1 MSKVLSQEEVDALL
15 TGMSGGEIETESVGV
30 PVSSG
35 YDLYDFANQNRV
47 VKTKMPT
54 LDALN
59 DQFARNFRVTMT
71 TILRRIV
78 DISVQPLEILKFS
91 DFAKGLP
98 VPTSLHIFKME
109 PLRGSALFVID
120 SRLVFHLVE
129 CFLGGSG
136 KGRTKVEGREFTP
149 IEQKLISRVV
159 RLAYADLE
167 KVWHPVHPVKI
178 QHVRSEINP
187 QFARIV
193 HPNDPLIIS
202 RHTVEMDE
210 ISGPISICIPF
221 ATIEPIKTKLMAS
234 FQKEQQEVDPY
245 WFQQVRDS
253 IRKIQVGLRVELG
266 KTTMCAKDVARLTVG
281 DIIRLNKD
289 LGEPLSVDVEGVPK
303 FNAYAGICKGNK
315 AFQLLEDVSAD

>member
-15 TGMSGGEIETESVGV
+15 QGMSGGEIETESVGESV
-30 PVSSG
+30 PSG
-35 YDLYDFANQNRV
+35 HDLYDFASQTRV
-47 VKTKMPT
+47 IKTKMPT

-59 DQFARNFRVTMT
+59 DQFARNFRVTLT
-71 TILRRIV
+71 TILRRLV
-78 DISVQPLEILKFS
+78 DINVQPLEVMKFN

-109 PLRGSALFVID
+109 PLRGNALFVID

-136 KGRTKVEGREFTP
+136 KGGSKIEGREFTP

-159 RLAYADLE
+159 HLAYADLE
-167 KVWHPVHPVKI
+167 KVWHAAHPVKI
-178 QHVRSEINP
+178 QYVRSEINP

-193 HPNDPLIIS
+193 HPNDPLLIS
-202 RHTVEMDE
+202 RHTVEMDDL
-210 ISGPISICIPF
+210 SGQISICIPF
-221 ATIEPIKTKLMAS
+221 ANIEPIKTKLMAS
-234 FQKEQQEVDPY
+234 FQKEQQESDPY
-245 WFQQVRDS
+245 WFQQVRDAL
-253 IRKIQVGLRVELG
+253 RKIQVGLRVELG
-266 KTTMCAKDVARLTVG
+266 KTTMSGNDVARLTVG

-289 LGEPLSVDVEGVPK
+289 LGEPLLVDVEGIPK

>member
-15 TGMSGGEIETESVGV
+15 KGMSGGEIETEFEE
-30 PVSSG
+30 VSAPFG
-35 YDLYDFANQNRV
+35 YELYDFVDQSRV
-47 VKTKMPT
+47 IKTKMPT
-54 LDALN
+54 FDALN
-59 DQFARNFRVTMT
+59 DQFARNFRVTLT

-78 DISVQPLEILKFS
+78 DISVQPLEVLKFS
-91 DFAKGLP
+91 DFAKNLP

-120 SRLVFHLVE
+120 SLLVFYLVE

-159 RLAYADLE
+159 HLAYADLE

-193 HPNDPLIIS
+193 HPNDPVIIS

-210 ISGPISICIPF
+210 LSGQISICIPF
-221 ATIEPIKTKLMAS
+221 ANIEPIKPKLMAS

-266 KTTMCAKDVARLTVG
+266 KTTMSANDVAKLTTG

-289 LGEPLSVDVEGVPK
+289 LGEPLLVDVEGVPK